1 MLKVKSPDV
10 QVANHRVC
18 SKTSGNGNRDCPIAK
33 TLIIY
38 LRFGSD
44 SQFFS
49 TVPAEIV
56 AETIP
61 SVGSI
66 VAPRRADRDLG
77 DSGSVEVPK
86 SAPDAR

>member
-1 MLKVKSPDV
+1 M
-10 QVANHRVC
+10 
-18 SKTSGNGNRDCPIAK
+18 NGNRDRPIAK

-38 LRFGSD
+38 LRFDSD

-66 VAPRRADRDLG
+66 VAPRRADRDLDDREALRCLKAHQTRAEGPGMGCG
-77 DSGSVEVPK
+77 D
-86 SAPDAR
+86 